1 MESNFSV
8 AKEGKGR
15 EGDFP
20 WRREVRG
27 VSEGK
32 RCAQEN
38 IRARVL
44 EGYVSMDNG
53 RKMTI
58 TMFLPLDFR
67 VSIGQSTARNEC
79 GPGKDHRRRHLIDQ
93 VSVCFYF

>member
-1 MESNFSV
+1 M
-8 AKEGKGR
+8 
-15 EGDFP
+15 EGDFH
-20 WRREVRG
+20 WRREGRRE
-27 VSEGK
+27 SEGK

-44 EGYVSMDNG
+44 EGYVSMDKG

-58 TMFLPLDFR
+58 AMFLPLDFR
-67 VSIGQSTARNEC
+67 VSIGQSTTRNEC
-79 GPGKDHRRRHLIDQ
+79 GPGKEHRRRHLIDR